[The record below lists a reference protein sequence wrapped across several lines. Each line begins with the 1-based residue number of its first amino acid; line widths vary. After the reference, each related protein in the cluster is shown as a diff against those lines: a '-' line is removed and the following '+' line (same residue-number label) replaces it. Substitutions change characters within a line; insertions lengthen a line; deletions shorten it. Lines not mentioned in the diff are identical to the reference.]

1 MGLEREGGSFS
12 GLVELSPRE
21 AEASLNPLF
30 VMLRDGSTMVLTEA
44 PGPGLENNVA
54 KQRES
59 SADPPCKE
67 GWSEEELFK
76 LTHFS
81 KVLGMLVEGHEV
93 EILALLKK
101 LKLRTGSNTL
111 CKRRK
116 KKKHALPILKES

>member
-1 MGLEREGGSFS
+1 MGLERERGSFS

-21 AEASLNPLF
+21 AKASLNPLF
-30 VMLRDGSTMVLTEA
+30 VMLRDGSTAVLTEA

-59 SADPPCKE
+59 SADPPCEE

-81 KVLGMLVEGHEV
+81 KVLECLSKGM
-93 EILALLKK
+93 K
-101 LKLRTGSNTL
+101 LKFWPYLRN
-111 CKRRK
+111 
-116 KKKHALPILKES
+116 